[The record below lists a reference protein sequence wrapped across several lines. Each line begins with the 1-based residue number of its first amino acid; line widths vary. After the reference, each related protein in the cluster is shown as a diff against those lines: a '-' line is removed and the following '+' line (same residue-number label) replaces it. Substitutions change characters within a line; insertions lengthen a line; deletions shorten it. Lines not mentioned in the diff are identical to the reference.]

1 MADHKQTDS
10 RGAYKPFLQRLAK
23 DQSGNALVIMAA
35 AVVPMIA
42 MVGSGI
48 DMSRAFMAKARLQ
61 QACDA
66 AVLAGRREQGDGA
79 FTTAVQ
85 DQANRYFAFNYPTGI
100 YGTSAKT
107 FVASAGASNQ
117 VNGVAT
123 ATLPTSVIGFFGYSQ
138 FSLTAT
144 CDAKLEATNTDVMFV
159 LDVTGSMAECPNGS
173 NCGGGAGSKIDG
185 LRQAVVGFYNAL
197 EAAKGADVQV
207 RYGFVPYSQTVNVGY
222 QLPAGNIWNGNY
234 DYPSRTYNGT
244 SVIKSGDSGYSNFNS
259 KSKCEGYSGK
269 WNTPS
274 SSRCTYPTYRHQG
287 VSYDVSQFVT
297 GASVATPALDQYPT
311 VVTGTSRWNGCIEE
325 RRTVATGTFS
335 PVPADA
341 EDLDIDTA
349 PVAGDIAT
357 FWRPMWPEVVY
368 LRDTNAAGNYYD
380 TNPVSGVCPAEAK
393 RLGTFT
399 ASEVQNYVNSLVPT
413 GSTYHDIGMIWG
425 TRMISP
431 TGIFRNDTLTAP
443 NGLPIARHIIFM
455 TDGAMA
461 PTLTAYSSYSLE
473 QVENRVNGGS
483 TNTTTLTN
491 RHNARFL
498 AMCSAAKARNIRVWT
513 IGFGTALTTQLTSCA
528 DPGRAY
534 QANSIPQL
542 VTQFQQIATEIAQLR
557 LTQ

>member
-1 MADHKQTDS
+1 MADQKQTDS
-10 RGAYKPFLQRLAK
+10 RAAYKPFLQRLAK

-35 AVVPMIA
+35 AIVPMIA

-66 AVLAGRREQGDGA
+66 AVLAGRREQGDGT
-79 FTTAVQ
+79 FTDTARA
-85 DQANRYFAFNYPTGI
+85 QADRYFAFNYPTGI
-100 YGTSAKT
+100 YGTST
-107 FVASAGASNQ
+107 TNFVASAGASNQ

-123 ATLPTSVIGFFGYSQ
+123 ATLPTSVIGFFGYPQ
-138 FSLTAT
+138 FTLSAT

-159 LDVTGSMAECPNGS
+159 LDVTGSMADCPDNSACNSGP
-173 NCGGGAGSKIDG
+173 GSKIVG

-197 EAAKGADVQV
+197 ESAKGADVQV

-222 QLPAGNIWNGNY
+222 ILPAGNMWNGNY
-234 DYPSRTYNGT
+234 TYPSRTYNGV
-244 SVIKSGDSGYSNFNS
+244 SVTTGFTRNQCRNN
-259 KSKCEGYSGK
+259 YSG
-269 WNTPS
+269 TYVTGTGV
-274 SSRCTYPTYRHQG
+274 CTYPTYRHQG
-287 VSYDVSQFVT
+287 VAYDVSQFVT
-297 GASVATPALDQYPT
+297 GADVNTPALDQFPT
-311 VVTGTSRWNGCIEE
+311 IATGTSRWNGCIEE
-325 RRTVATGTFS
+325 RRTVATGTLS

-357 FWRPMWPEVVY
+357 FWRPMWPQVVY
-368 LRDTNAAGNYYD
+368 LRNDSAAGNYYD
-380 TNPVSGVCPAEAK
+380 TDPVNGVCPAEAK
-393 RLGTFT
+393 RLATFT
-399 ASEVQNYVNSLVPT
+399 AAQVQTYVDSLVAT

-461 PTLTAYSSYSLE
+461 PTFTAYSSYSLE
-473 QVENRVNGGS
+473 QVENRVNGG
-483 TNTTTLTN
+483 NTSSSTLTS
-491 RHNARFL
+491 RHNSRFL

-513 IGFGTALTTQLTSCA
+513 IGFGTALTSQLTSCA

-534 QANSIPQL
+534 QANNIPQL

>member
-1 MADHKQTDS
+1 MADQKQTDS
-10 RGAYKPFLQRLAK
+10 RAAYKPFLQRLAK

-35 AVVPMIA
+35 AIVPMIA

-66 AVLAGRREQGDGA
+66 AVLAGRREQGDGT
-79 FTTAVQ
+79 FTDAARN
-85 DQANRYFAFNYPTGI
+85 QANRYFAFNYPTGI
-100 YGTSAKT
+100 YGTST
-107 FVASAGASNQ
+107 TNFVASAGASNQ

-123 ATLPTSVIGFFGYSQ
+123 ATLPTSVIGFFGYPQ
-138 FSLTAT
+138 FTLSAT

-159 LDVTGSMAECPNGS
+159 LDVTGSMADCPDNSACNSGP
-173 NCGGGAGSKIDG
+173 GSKIVG

-197 EAAKGADVQV
+197 ESAKGADVQV

-222 QLPAGNIWNGNY
+222 ILPAGNIWNGNY
-234 DYPSRTYNGT
+234 TYPSRTYNGT
-244 SVIKSGDSGYSNFNS
+244 TVIQSGDPNYSDFNS
-259 KSKCEGYSGK
+259 RGECQGVSGR

-274 SSRCTYPTYRHQG
+274 NGKCTYPTYRHQG
-287 VSYDVSQFVT
+287 VAYDVSQFVT
-297 GASVATPALDQYPT
+297 GANVNTPALDQYPN

-325 RRTVATGTFS
+325 RRTVATGTLS

-341 EDLDIDTA
+341 EDLDIDAA

-368 LRDTNAAGNYYD
+368 LRNDSAAGNYYD
-380 TNPVSGVCPAEAK
+380 TNPVNGVCPAEAK
-393 RLGTFT
+393 RLSTFT
-399 ASEVQNYVNSLVPT
+399 QAQVQTYVDSLVAT

-431 TGIFRNDTLTAP
+431 TGIFRDDTLTAP

-461 PTLTAYSSYSLE
+461 PTFTAYSAYSLE
-473 QVENRVNGGS
+473 QVENRVNGGN
-483 TNTTTLTN
+483 TNSSTLTS
-491 RHNARFL
+491 RHNSRFL

-513 IGFGTALTTQLTSCA
+513 IGFGTALTSQLTSCA

-534 QANSIPQL
+534 QANNIPQL

>member
-10 RGAYKPFLQRLAK
+10 QAAYKPFLQRLAK

-35 AVVPMIA
+35 AIVPMIA

-66 AVLAGRREQGDGA
+66 AVLAGRREQGDGT
-79 FTTAVQ
+79 FTDAARN
-85 DQANRYFAFNYPTGI
+85 QANRYFAFNYPTGI
-100 YGTSAKT
+100 YGTST
-107 FVASAGASNQ
+107 TNFVASAGASNQ
-117 VNGVAT
+117 VTGVAS
-123 ATLPTSVIGFFGYSQ
+123 ATVPTSVIGFFGYPQ
-138 FSLTAT
+138 FTLSAT

-159 LDVTGSMAECPNGS
+159 LDVTGSMADCPDNSACNSGP
-173 NCGGGAGSKIDG
+173 GSKIVG

-197 EAAKGADVQV
+197 ESAKGADVQV

-222 QLPAGNIWNGNY
+222 ILPAGNIWNGNY
-234 DYPSRTYNGT
+234 TYPSRTYNGVSVTT
-244 SVIKSGDSGYSNFNS
+244 SFTRNQCRNT
-259 KSKCEGYSGK
+259 YSG
-269 WNTPS
+269 TYVTGTGI
-274 SSRCTYPTYRHQG
+274 CTYPTYRHQG
-287 VSYDVSQFVT
+287 VPYDVSQFVT
-297 GASVATPALDQYPT
+297 GASVNTPALDQYPT
-311 VVTGTSRWNGCIEE
+311 VLTGTSRWNGCIEE
-325 RRTVATGTFS
+325 RRTVATGTLS

-341 EDLDIDTA
+341 EDLDIDAA

-368 LRDTNAAGNYYD
+368 LRNDSAAGNYYD
-380 TNPVSGVCPAEAK
+380 TDPINGVCPAEAK
-393 RLGTFT
+393 RLSTFT
-399 ASEVQNYVNSLVPT
+399 QAQVQTYVDSLVAT

-461 PTLTAYSSYSLE
+461 PTFTAYSSYSLE
-473 QVENRVNGGS
+473 RVENRVNGGNTS
-483 TNTTTLTN
+483 TSQLTD

-513 IGFGTALTTQLTSCA
+513 IGFGTTLTSQLTSCA

-534 QANSIPQL
+534 KADSITQL
-542 VTQFQQIATEIAQLR
+542 VDQFKQIATEIAQLR